1 MHIGLIGGI
10 GPAATE
16 FYYRGLVARHAGSA
30 KPMELT
36 IVHADVQELARN
48 AAAGDA
54 QKQAQIFLTMVRR
67 LASAGAE
74 AAAITSIGGHFC
86 VTELAALSPIPVLSA
101 IPEIAERIR
110 RQGLKTVG
118 LLGTATVMRTRLYG
132 GIASASV
139 VVPEGDALDKVHRTY
154 IAMALS
160 GKVTDEAR
168 AELFSIGQSLCRDQG
183 AEVVL
188 LAGTDLFLAFDGRAC
203 GFPVADCAEIH
214 MDALHRALVA
224 ETSAQGGLSH

>member
-1 MHIGLIGGI
+1 VHIGLIGGI

-36 IVHADVQELARN
+36 IVHADVRELSRN

-54 QKQAQIFLTMVRR
+54 QKQAQIFADLVRR

-86 VTELAALSPIPVLSA
+86 VRELVALSPIPILDA
-101 IPEIAERIR
+101 IPGIAERIR

-132 GIASASV
+132 GISSASV
-139 VVPEGDALDKVHRTY
+139 VVPKGDALDKVHQTY

-168 AELFSIGQSLCRDQG
+168 AELFSIGQSLCREQG

-214 MDALHRALVA
+214 MDALHRASRREA
-224 ETSAQGGLSH
+224 P

>member
-1 MHIGLIGGI
+1 
-10 GPAATE
+10 
-16 FYYRGLVARHAGSA
+16 
-30 KPMELT
+30 MELT

-54 QKQAQIFLTMVRR
+54 QKQAQIFADLVRR
-67 LASAGAE
+67 LVAAGAE

-86 VTELAALSPIPVLSA
+86 VRELVALSPIPILSA

-118 LLGTATVMRTRLYG
+118 LLGTATVMKTRLYG
-132 GIASASV
+132 GISSASV
-139 VVPEGDALDKVHRTY
+139 VVPEADALDKVHRSY

-168 AELFSIGQSLCRDQG
+168 AELFSIGQSLYRDQG

-214 MDALHRALVA
+214 IDALHRASVG
-224 ETSAQGGLSH
+224 EG

>member
-1 MHIGLIGGI
+1 VHIGLIGGI

-16 FYYRGLVARHAGSA
+16 FYYRGLVARHAASA

-36 IVHADVQELARN
+36 IVHADVQELSRN

-54 QKQAQIFLTMVRR
+54 QKQAQIFLRLVER
-67 LASAGAE
+67 LASAGAQ

-86 VTELAALSPIPVLSA
+86 VGELVALSPIPILSA
-101 IPEIAERIR
+101 VPEIAEWIR
-110 RQGLKTVG
+110 RKELKAVG

-132 GIASASV
+132 GISSASV
-139 VVPEGDALDKVHRTY
+139 VVPQGDALDKVHQIY

-160 GKVTDEAR
+160 GKVTDAAR

-188 LAGTDLFLAFDGRAC
+188 LAGTDLFLACDGRTC

-214 MDALHRALVA
+214 MDALHRASIGEA
-224 ETSAQGGLSH
+224 

>member
-1 MHIGLIGGI
+1 
-10 GPAATE
+10 
-16 FYYRGLVARHAGSA
+16 
-30 KPMELT
+30 MELT
-36 IVHADVQELARN
+36 IVHADVGELSRN

-54 QKQAQIFLTMVRR
+54 QKQAQIFAKLVRR

-86 VTELAALSPIPVLSA
+86 VRELVALSPIPILSA
-101 IPEIAERIR
+101 IPEIAGRIR

-118 LLGTATVMRTRLYG
+118 LLGTETVMRTRLYG
-132 GIASASV
+132 GISSASV
-139 VVPEGDALDKVHRTY
+139 VVPEGDALDKVHRIY

-160 GKVTDEAR
+160 GKVTDQAR
-168 AELFSIGQSLCRDQG
+168 AELFSVGHSLCRDRG

-188 LAGTDLFLAFDGRAC
+188 LAGTDLFLAFDGRSC

-214 MDALHRALVA
+214 MDALHRASVG
-224 ETSAQGGLSH
+224 EGRTD

>member
-10 GPAATE
+10 GLAATE
-16 FYYRGLVARHAGSA
+16 FYYRGLVARHAAAA

-36 IVHADVQELARN
+36 IVHADVRELSRN

-54 QKQAQIFLTMVRR
+54 QKQARIFAGLVRR

-86 VTELAALSPIPVLSA
+86 VSELVALSPIPILDA
-101 IPEIAERIR
+101 IPAIAERIR
-110 RQGLKTVG
+110 QDRLKTVG
-118 LLGTATVMRTRLYG
+118 LLGTATVMKTRLYG
-132 GIASASV
+132 GISSASV
-139 VVPEGDALDKVHRTY
+139 VVPEGDALDRVHRNY

-160 GKVTDEAR
+160 GKVSDEAR
-168 AELFSIGQSLCRDQG
+168 AELFSIGHSLCRDQG

-188 LAGTDLFLAFDGRAC
+188 LAGTDLCLAFDGRAC
-203 GFPVADCAEIH
+203 GFPTADCAEIH
-214 MDALHRALVA
+214 MDALHRASVG
-224 ETSAQGGLSH
+224 EG

>member
-1 MHIGLIGGI
+1 MS
-10 GPAATE
+10 
-16 FYYRGLVARHAGSA
+16 SA
-30 KPMELT
+30 L
-36 IVHADVQELARN
+36 HADVGELSRN

-54 QKQAQIFLTMVRR
+54 QKQAQIFLKLVRR
-67 LASAGAE
+67 LASAGAR

-86 VTELAALSPIPVLSA
+86 VTELSALSPIPILSA
-101 IPEIAERIR
+101 VPEIAERIR
-110 RQGLKTVG
+110 QKGLKTVG

-139 VVPEGDALDKVHRTY
+139 VVPEGDIDRVHRTY

-160 GKVTDEAR
+160 GKVTDEQR

-214 MDALHRALVA
+214 MDALHRASVG
-224 ETSAQGGLSH
+224 ETSP